1 MDSAAK
7 SAETPEAFLKSLAD
21 SLKEKEGVDTDL
33 ADILRIH
40 ILKAAPAQTAV
51 AEAREAILKLASKR
65 ANPPKS
71 EGADG

>member
-7 SAETPEAFLKSLAD
+7 SAETPEAFLKALAD
-21 SLKEKEGVDTDL
+21 SLKEKEGADTDL

-40 ILKAAPAQTAV
+40 ILKVAPAQTAV
-51 AEAREAILKLASKR
+51 AEARDAILKLASKR
-65 ANPPKS
+65 ANSPKS